1 MKKATLIAI
10 VVTLSTV
17 MFAGVNVTW
26 GNSYSDTDGK
36 LGSEAIFGVW
46 FDVNDATSV
55 GWENGLKVGVA
66 GPSNTSLRLGYDSG
80 TSLGVGW
87 NYDFGGGG
95 KGWTTTLGTA
105 IDFGL
110 TDVTGVTA
118 VTAVDASCSGADA
131 TLEAGPCATA
141 GETYTA
147 AIVGVAGVDAV
158 TAGDFNISLTL
169 GFGF

>member
-1 MKKATLIAI
+1 MKKATLIAM

-26 GNSYSDTDGK
+26 GNIYAENASGV
-36 LGSEAIFGVW
+36 LGSTSSFGVW

-55 GWENGLKVGVA
+55 GWENGLKVGVN
-66 GPSNTSLRLGYDSG
+66 GPADTSLRLGYDSG

-87 NYDFGGGG
+87 DYDFGGGG
-95 KGWTTTLGTA
+95 AGWSTTLGTA

-110 TDVTGVTA
+110 TDVA
-118 VTAVDASCSGADA
+118 ASCSDA
-131 TLEAGPCATA
+131 AQATEAACT
-141 GETYTA
+141 TA
-147 AIVGVAGVDAV
+147 AGTWDVGA
-158 TAGDFNISLTL
+158 TQGDFSITVNL

>member
-26 GNSYSDTDGK
+26 GNTYADDGAGT
-36 LGSEAIFGVW
+36 LASSSTFGVW

-66 GPSNTSLRLGYDSG
+66 GPANTSLRLGYDSG

-95 KGWTTTLGTA
+95 NGWGTTLGTA

-110 TDVTGVTA
+110 TDVA
-118 VTAVDASCSGADA
+118 ASCSDA
-131 TLEAGPCATA
+131 AQTTEGDCDTA
-141 GETYTA
+141 GETWDAGNPA
-147 AIVGVAGVDAV
+147 A
-158 TAGDFNISLTL
+158 TQGDFNISLTL

>member
-26 GNSYSDTDGK
+26 GNIYAENADGV
-36 LGSEAIFGVW
+36 LGSTSSFGVW

-55 GWENGLKVGVA
+55 GWENGLKVGVS
-66 GPSNTSLRLGYDSG
+66 GPADTSLRLGYDSG

-95 KGWTTTLGTA
+95 TGWGTTLGTA
-105 IDFGL
+105 IDFQL
-110 TDVTGVTA
+110 THDEDTLPV
-118 VTAVDASCSGADA
+118 GALDGIA
-131 TLEAGPCATA
+131 DDGQ
-141 GETYTA
+141 
-147 AIVGVAGVDAV
+147 
-158 TAGDFNISLTL
+158 GDFTITVNL

>member
-26 GNSYSDTDGK
+26 GNTYTDDAGT
-36 LGSEAIFGVW
+36 LTSASSFGVW

-55 GWENGLKVGVA
+55 GWENGLKVGVDGPA
-66 GPSNTSLRLGYDSG
+66 GTSLRLGYEAV

-87 NYDFGGGG
+87 NYDLGGGG
-95 KGWTTTLGTA
+95 TGWGSTLGTS
-105 IDFGL
+105 IDFAL
-110 TDVTGVTA
+110 TDDAATNATGK
-118 VTAVDASCSGADA
+118 
-131 TLEAGPCATA
+131 
-141 GETYTA
+141 
-147 AIVGVAGVDAV
+147 
-158 TAGDFNISLTL
+158 AGDMTISVNL

>member
-26 GNSYSDTDGK
+26 GNTYADDGTGA
-36 LGSEAIFGVW
+36 LGSTSSFGVW

-55 GWENGLKVGVA
+55 GWENGLKVGVS
-66 GPSNTSLRLGYDSG
+66 GPADTSLRLGYDSG
-80 TSLGVGW
+80 TTLGVGW

-95 KGWTTTLGTA
+95 AGWGTTLGTA
-105 IDFGL
+105 IDFTL
-110 TDVTGVTA
+110 TNWDEDASGT
-118 VTAVDASCSGADA
+118 VDAD
-131 TLEAGPCATA
+131 ETA
-141 GETYTA
+141 QGN
-147 AIVGVAGVDAV
+147 
-158 TAGDFNISLTL
+158 FSISINL

>member
-1 MKKATLIAI
+1 MKKATLIAM

-26 GNSYSDTDGK
+26 GNIYAENAAGV
-36 LGSEAIFGVW
+36 LGSTSSFGVW

-55 GWENGLKVGVA
+55 GWENGMKVGVS
-66 GPSNTSLRLGYDSG
+66 GPADTSLRLGYDSG

-95 KGWTTTLGTA
+95 NGWSTTLGTA

-110 TDVTGVTA
+110 TDVA
-118 VTAVDASCSGADA
+118 ASCSDGVSPD
-131 TLEAGPCATA
+131 EAAC
-141 GETYTA
+141 
-147 AIVGVAGVDAV
+147 GVAVATWDAGA
-158 TAGDFNISLTL
+158 TQGDFSITVNL